1 MNSESAR
8 IADQLRRAFRGEA
21 WHGPSLLD
29 LLAEV
34 SPEQARARP
43 MPSVHSIW
51 ELVLHIDVY
60 VRAGFEVT
68 QGTPMPKIYGTEK
81 DWLVLGDDSAV
92 AWFDAQDSFFQN
104 AEKLATAIERLEDA
118 KLQDT
123 VPGRSYDFYY
133 LFHGIVQHSLYHG
146 GQIALLKK
154 AISGA

>member
-43 MPSVHSIW
+43 MHSVHNIW

-60 VRAGFEVT
+60 LRVGFEAT
-68 QGTPMPKIYGTEK
+68 KGTPMPKLYGTET
-81 DWLVLGDDSAV
+81 DWAAPTTESAE
-92 AWFDAQDSFFQN
+92 AWFDTQDSLFQN
-104 AEKLATAIERLEDA
+104 AEKLAEAIEKFEDG

-146 GQIALLKK
+146 GQIAILKK
-154 AISGA
+154 AILGS

>member
-1 MNSESAR
+1 MNSETTR

-34 SPEQARARP
+34 SPWQARARP
-43 MPSVHSIW
+43 MRSVHCIW
-51 ELVLHIDVY
+51 ELVLHIDAY
-60 VRAGFEVT
+60 VRAGFEAA

-81 DWLVLGDDSAV
+81 DWPTLRDDSAEG
-92 AWFDAQDSFFQN
+92 WFDAQDKLFED
-104 AEKLATAIERLEDA
+104 AEKLAHAIERFDEA
-118 KLQDT
+118 KLTDT

-146 GQIALLKK
+146 GQIAILKK
-154 AISGA
+154 AVTDS